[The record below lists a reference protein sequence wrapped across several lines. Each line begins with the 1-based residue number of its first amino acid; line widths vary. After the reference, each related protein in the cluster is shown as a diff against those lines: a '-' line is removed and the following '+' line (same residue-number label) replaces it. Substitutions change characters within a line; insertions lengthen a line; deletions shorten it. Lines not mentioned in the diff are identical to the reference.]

1 MAMYDWNGTVVTDL
15 GNAYDWDGTT
25 AHDLGYGYDWDGT
38 TGHLFYSAETEYFN
52 GGAKVAYTTYNYYHN
67 RKSYA
72 VTLTVGTTIYSKLN
86 NSIDQTIIRFTAN
99 LTNIKTLSFVFD
111 SVSLQN
117 NGTLLV
123 GVSTYTDM
131 GTPNAF
137 IKSQWTKYTT
147 VTSSGTKTVDVSSYS
162 GTYQICISF
171 SCSTGLG
178 GNYTCSKIIG
188 EE

>member
-1 MAMYDWNGTVVTDL
+1 MAIYDN
-15 GNAYDWDGTT
+15 DGTT
-25 AHDLGYGYDWDGT
+25 NYIIGKLYDNNGTSNNQIGNVYDNDGT
-38 TGHLFYSAETEYFN
+38 TNKLVYSAETEYFN
-52 GGAKVAYTTYNYYHN
+52 GGAKVAHTTYNYYHN
-67 RKSYA
+67 GESYA
-72 VTLTVGTTIYSKLN
+72 AILTVGTTIYSKLN
-86 NSIDQTIIRFTAN
+86 NSTDQTIIRFTAN

-111 SVSLQN
+111 SVSLKN
-117 NGTLLV
+117 NGTLFV

-131 GTPNAF
+131 GTPNVF
-137 IKSQWTKYTT
+137 ITSQWTKYTT
-147 VTSSGTKTVDVSSYS
+147 VTSSGTKTVDVSSLS

>member
-1 MAMYDWNGTVVTDL
+1 MPIYDWNGTNNNEIAKLYDWDDTINHEIGKV
-15 GNAYDWDGTT
+15 YDWDGTSN
-25 AHDLGYGYDWDGT
+25 
-38 TGHLFYSAETEYFN
+38 HLIYSAETEYFN
-52 GGAKVAYTTYNYYHN
+52 GGAKVAYTTYNRYHN
-67 RKSYA
+67 GESYA
-72 VTLTVGTTIYSKLN
+72 AILTVGTTIYSKLN
-86 NSIDQTIIRFTAN
+86 NSTDQTIIRFTAN

-117 NGTLLV
+117 NGTLFV

-131 GTPNAF
+131 GTPDVF
-137 IKSQWTKYTT
+137 ITSQWTKYTT
-147 VTSSGTKTVDVSSYS
+147 VRSSGTKTVDVSSLS

>member
-1 MAMYDWNGTVVTDL
+1 MAIYDHDTTANREIGKL
-15 GNAYDWDGTT
+15 YDNDGTSNNQI
-25 AHDLGYGYDWDGT
+25 DKVYDNDGT
-38 TGHLFYSAETEYFN
+38 SNHLIYSAETEYFN
-52 GGAKVAYTTYNYYHN
+52 DGAKVAYTTYNYYHN
-67 RKSYA
+67 GESYA
-72 VTLTVGTTIYSKLN
+72 AILTVGTTIYSKLN
-86 NSIDQTIIRFTAN
+86 NSTDQTIIRFTAN
-99 LTNIKTLSFVFD
+99 LTNIKKLSFVFN

-117 NGTLLV
+117 NGTLFV

-131 GTPNAF
+131 GRPNVF
-137 IKSQWTKYTT
+137 INSEWTKYTG
-147 VTSSGTKTVDVSSYS
+147 VTSSGTKTVDVSSLS

>member
-1 MAMYDWNGTVVTDL
+1 MAIYDN
-15 GNAYDWDGTT
+15 DGTST
-25 AHDLGYGYDWDGT
+25 REIGKLYDNDYTNTYQIGKVYDNDGT
-38 TGHLFYSAETEYFN
+38 NTWLVYSAETEYFN

-67 RKSYA
+67 GESYA
-72 VTLTVGTTIYSKLN
+72 AILTVGTTIYSKLN
-86 NSIDQTIIRFTAN
+86 NSVDQTIIRFTAN
-99 LTNIKTLSFVFD
+99 LTNIKTLSFVFN

-137 IKSQWTKYTT
+137 INSQWTKYTT
-147 VTSSGTKTVDVSSYS
+147 VTSSGTKTVDVSSLS

>member
-1 MAMYDWNGTVVTDL
+1 MPIYDWNGTNNNEIAKLYDWDDTINHEIGKV
-15 GNAYDWDGTT
+15 YDWDGTSN
-25 AHDLGYGYDWDGT
+25 
-38 TGHLFYSAETEYFN
+38 HLIYSAETEYFN

-67 RKSYA
+67 GESYA
-72 VTLTVGTTIYSKLN
+72 AILTVGTTIYSKLN
-86 NSIDQTIIRFTAN
+86 NSTDQTIIRFTAN

-117 NGTLLV
+117 NGTLFV

-131 GTPNAF
+131 GTPDVF
-137 IKSQWTKYTT
+137 ITSQWTKYTT
-147 VTSSGTKTVDVSSYS
+147 VRSSGTKTVDVSSLS